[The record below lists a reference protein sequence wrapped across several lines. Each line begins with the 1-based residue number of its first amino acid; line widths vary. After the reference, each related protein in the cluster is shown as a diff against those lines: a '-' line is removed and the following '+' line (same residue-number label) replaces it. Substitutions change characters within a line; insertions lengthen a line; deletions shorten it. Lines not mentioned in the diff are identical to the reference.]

1 MAIILDQEYLDARY
15 DAVFTEVQNI
25 IERVLREDLKN
36 GGLYVTY
43 YSWTSINLKKDYMA
57 VLMISNCDNTWK
69 VFSEARQ
76 ETLLLIAMTDPD
88 CPRLPPTEAI
98 MVPLTSHGEELPQ
111 VLLDLK
117 SSQALRWK
125 STIVLHD
132 DTFARDMISRV
143 AIAVT
148 TESPDGYVKPM
159 SVSLFKIRAH
169 IQEWERRKSIRRT
182 LLSLPTNYIG
192 RNFLV
197 IVTTTIM
204 ENIMEVAK
212 DLGMVEPFSQW
223 MYIISDT
230 NAQKQNI
237 SSVLPLIGEGENVA
251 FAYNVT
257 GLDSNC
263 KAGILCHSA
272 ELLRS
277 FVLALSK
284 MIREEK
290 AVYGQI
296 SDEEWETIRLT
307 KKERRDSLLAYM
319 VNHLKTTSVCS
330 NCTAWKIQA
339 AEYWGTEYQTNVDNK
354 VPQMRITPRDFL
366 SYISKI
372 TKFLDVGTWK
382 PNDGVQLNDVLF
394 PHVFHG
400 FRGKNLHI
408 VTYHNPPWQII
419 GYNESGI
426 PGTMRGLVIDILNEM
441 SKKLNFTYTMHVI
454 SVTVARANDTEELSQ
469 IPTTS
474 IPMEILNLVSQD
486 KVFFAA
492 VGATVN
498 EKYKRFLNYTIPI
511 SIQPYNFIVS
521 RPRELSRLYLF
532 MAPFTAET
540 WVCLAACLVL
550 MGPFLYI
557 INRFSPFY
565 EQQGYD
571 ITRLGLNR
579 INNCFWYIY
588 GALLQQGGMYL
599 PQADS
604 GRIIIGTWWLVVIVL
619 VTTYCGNLVA
629 FLTFPKIEIPI
640 TTVSQLVGKA
650 GAVSWST
657 KSGSFLEEF
666 LAETDEPKYKRLL
679 DGMTFNT
686 ETSAETI
693 ESVRRGRH
701 VYIDWKSNLQYIM
714 KKEFLINDRCDFAL
728 GIEDFLDEQI
738 AIIMPLDSA
747 YLNLINTEINRLHQM
762 GFIQRWLKE
771 YLPKKDRCWNVG
783 KAIEVNNHTVNLDDM
798 QGSFLVLFIGCVLGL
813 CVIVLECMWFKRRTL
828 KEQIIIKPFVK

>member
-1 MAIILDQEYLDARY
+1 MPERFLRIFLFLFVVEVNFLAKKCSADDFPSLITANASMAIILDQEYLDARY

-354 VPQMRITPRDFL
+354 VPQNYVEEEWNIVNTENRVR
-366 SYISKI
+366 
-372 TKFLDVGTWK
+372 KFLDVGTWK

-454 SVTVARANDTEELSQ
+454 SVTVARVNDTEELSY
-469 IPTTS
+469 
-474 IPMEILNLVSQD
+474 NVR
-486 KVFFAA
+486 
-492 VGATVN
+492 
-498 EKYKRFLNYTIPI
+498 KRKLSFMFMSLQ
-511 SIQPYNFIVS
+511 QP
-521 RPRELSRLYLF
+521 LF
-532 MAPFTAET
+532 MIFHPQLSCIT
-540 WVCLAACLVL
+540 WVCLAACLIL

-640 TTVSQLVGKA
+640 TTLEKT

-657 KSGSFLEEF
+657 KIREVFFEEF
-666 LAETDEPKYKRLL
+666 LVETDEPKYKRLL

-813 CVIVLECMWFKRRTL
+813 CVIVLECMWFKRRIL
-828 KEQIIIKPFVK
+828 KEQIIIKPFV

>member
-15 DAVFTEVQNI
+15 DAVYTEVQVI
-25 IERVLREDLKN
+25 IERILREDLKN

-43 YSWTSINLKKDYMA
+43 YSWTAVNLKKDYMA
-57 VLMISNCDNTWK
+57 VLTVTNCDNTWK
-69 VFSEARQ
+69 VFREARA
-76 ETLLLIAMTDPD
+76 ETLLLMALTDPD
-88 CPRLPPTEAI
+88 CPRLPPEEAI
-98 MVPLTSHGEELPQ
+98 MIPITSGGEELPQ

-125 STIVLHD
+125 SSIVLHD

-182 LLSLPTNYIG
+182 LLNLPTNYIG
-192 RNFLV
+192 RNFLA

-212 DLGMVEPFSQW
+212 DLGLVEPFSQW
-223 MYIISDT
+223 MYVISDT
-230 NAQKQNI
+230 NSEKNNI

-257 GLDSNC
+257 DKQKDC
-263 KAGILCHSA
+263 KAGVQCHCG

-277 FVLALSK
+277 FVLALSR

-296 SDEEWETIRLT
+296 SDEEWETIRPS
-307 KKERRDSLLAYM
+307 KKERRDSLLETM
-319 VNHLKTTSVCS
+319 VNQLKTSSVCS
-330 NCTAWKIQA
+330 NCTTWKIQT
-339 AEYWGTEYQTNVDNK
+339 AEFWGTEYQTNADSKWSTVNSA
-354 VPQMRITPRDFL
+354 PR
-366 SYISKI
+366 S

-394 PHVFHG
+394 PHVSNG
-400 FRGKNLHI
+400 FRRKNLHI

-419 GYNESGI
+419 AYNESGV
-426 PGTMRGLVIDILNEM
+426 PGVMRGVVMDILNEM
-441 SKKLNFTYTMHVI
+441 AKKLNFTYTMHI
-454 SVTVARANDTEELSQ
+454 IPVAVPKANDTEELSYNSTEEGQ
-469 IPTTS
+469 LPTTT
-474 IPMEILNLVSQD
+474 IPLEILNLVSQD
-486 KVFFAA
+486 KVFLAA

-498 EKYKRFLNYTIPI
+498 EKYKRFINYSIPI

-532 MAPFTAET
+532 MAPFTTET
-540 WVCLAACLVL
+540 WLCLAACLVI
-550 MGPFLYI
+550 MGPLLYL

-565 EQQGYD
+565 EHKGYVVAK
-571 ITRLGLNR
+571 LGLNR
-579 INNCFWYIY
+579 VNNCFWYIY

-640 TTVSQLVGKA
+640 TTIGQLVNKRSF
-650 GAVSWST
+650 VSWST

-679 DGMTFNT
+679 DGMEFQT
-686 ETSAETI
+686 EATNEII
-693 ESVRRGRH
+693 ESVRQGKH

-714 KKEFLINDRCDFAL
+714 KREFLVNDRCDFAL
-728 GIEDFLDEQI
+728 GVEDFLDEQI
-738 AIIMPLDSA
+738 AIILPRGSA
-747 YLNLINTEINRLHQM
+747 YLNLINAEITRLHQM

-798 QGSFLVLFIGCVLGL
+798 QGSFLVLFIGCVLGA
-813 CVIVLECMWFKRRTL
+813 CVIILECMWFKRREI
-828 KEQIIIKPFVK
+828 KEQVIIKPFVK